1 MFWTN
6 LSLLMKATICYQA
19 VKCTSDNTCICY
31 GRNNGFTTNDWQEKH
46 IFVYLVDLVRMKNFA
61 VFARPSQKIVNFVNF
76 IAKFNPGHKC
86 RQLLSAAPNLRLS
99 CPGQKLWNCD
109 NHLVY
114 YKRCRWWQKIC
125 LTNQAFIKWTFKII
139 SILDRHG
146 NLHFTLKVSRVTNI
160 TFLLTIIINT
170 SSSKLVNMRIHKMVT
185 KGRCLRS
192 NPLLN

>member
-1 MFWTN
+1 
-6 LSLLMKATICYQA
+6 MKATICYQA
-19 VKCTSDNTCICY
+19 VYIRCTSDNTCICY
-31 GRNNGFTTNDWQEKH
+31 GRNNGFTKNDWREKH
-46 IFVYLVDLVRMKNFA
+46 IFVYLVDFVRLQILQFLQGHPK
-61 VFARPSQKIVNFVNF
+61 KIVNFVHF

-114 YKRCRWWQKIC
+114 YKRCRWWLKIC
-125 LTNQAFIKWTFKII
+125 LNNQAFIKRTFKII

-192 NPLLN
+192 NPFLN

>member
-1 MFWTN
+1 
-6 LSLLMKATICYQA
+6 MKATVSYQA
-19 VKCTSDNTCICY
+19 ITCTSDNTRICY
-31 GRNNGFTTNDWQEKH
+31 GKNNGFTTNDWRKKH
-46 IFVYLVDLVRMKNFA
+46 IFCLFNWFCPVANFA
-61 VFARPSQKIVNFVNF
+61 VFARPSQKIVNFVHF

-114 YKRCRWWQKIC
+114 YKRCRWWLKIC
-125 LTNQAFIKWTFKII
+125 LNNQAFIKRTFKII

-192 NPLLN
+192 NPFLN